1 MILTNNEIIDLY
13 HESNFDAIIT
23 DLKLDPQWNTINKY
37 DMTSISNNME
47 YSHFISQRQYNTI
60 GCKLVTYPNC
70 QIEYES
76 DVEYILAYA
85 ISTSNI
91 VLIEH
96 LFTVKNINSYSVVN
110 MMRNPLLY
118 PTLELLLE
126 RDANLCNRIA
136 DIINLTCSGII
147 SHDIVTTNNIPLL
160 KIILK
165 YIPLGP
171 TLRSIIRSA
180 ICLNNLEILDIL
192 LENNYDIQ
200 STFNELMDI
209 LEEQVQSTVNEQMVI
224 SSPVNGN
231 IQISSNT
238 IIYLETHYIDI
249 SKHINQISKMYVKL
263 NDLNGIKYCLVN
275 GIDINYLLK
284 SISCYTNIS
293 TIKYLMEN
301 RADIN
306 CINGA
311 DIIHL
316 IKCEIYNG
324 KIISIFMDIIIYLID
339 LHIDISDCK
348 FELLLYAGIFNHL
361 GLLLHIIELDPDI
374 IHIED
379 NLLLSFMAYV
389 DGTDA
394 SMVKL
399 LVDLGANVIND
410 QILLF
415 SEGIF
420 LDKLQLLY
428 SSGARTHFH
437 GSGLYPTFP
446 KIKKRSHPNWHQ
458 TIKFLIKSGAIINDV
473 QYIFSICVDRTY
485 FDVELFNIFLDM
497 NVDLNS
503 KIDKKCGYDNYAR
516 DGIEYLLE
524 VAILWQ
530 SVDIIKLFL
539 KHGADPSIN
548 LNGPLRTAIR
558 AGKKDII
565 LLLLEVGCELDP
577 EFECAVNPDVIT
589 ILEKFEITNHK
600 LYLKKIEK

>member
-13 HESNFDAIIT
+13 HESNFDAIIA
-23 DLKLDPQWNTINKY
+23 DLKLDPRWNTIHHINKY
-37 DMTSISNNME
+37 DLPIISNNME
-47 YSHFISQRQYNTI
+47 YSHFASQCQYNTI
-60 GCKLVTYPNC
+60 IFKLVTDINF

-91 VLIEH
+91 DLVEH

-118 PTLELLLE
+118 PILELLLE
-126 RDANLCNRIA
+126 RDVKLCNRIK
-136 DIINLTCSGII
+136 DISNSTCRGII

-171 TLRSIIRSA
+171 TLKSIIRSA
-180 ICLNNLEILDIL
+180 ICLNNLEIFDIL

-209 LEEQVQSTVNEQMVI
+209 LEESD
-224 SSPVNGN
+224 NGN

-238 IIYLETHYIDI
+238 ITYLETHYIDI

-263 NDLNGIKYCLVN
+263 NDLNGIKHCLAN

-316 IKCEIYNG
+316 IKCEVYNG
-324 KIISIFMDIIIYLID
+324 EIISIFMDTIIYLID
-339 LHIDISDCK
+339 LHIDVSDCK

-361 GLLLHIIELDPDI
+361 GLLLHIIKLDANI
-374 IHIED
+374 IHMED

-428 SSGARTHFH
+428 SN
-437 GSGLYPTFP
+437 FP
-446 KIKKRSHPNWHQ
+446 KFKSRSHPNWHQ

-485 FDVELFNIFLDM
+485 FDVELFNIFFDM

-503 KIDKKCGYDNYAR
+503 KIHQKCAYDNYAR

-530 SVDIIKLFL
+530 SVDIVKLFL
-539 KHGADPSIN
+539 KHGADPYIN
-548 LNGPLRTAIR
+548 SNGPLRVAIL

-565 LLLLEVGCELDP
+565 QLLLELGCELDP
-577 EFECAVNPDVIT
+577 GFECAVNPDVIT